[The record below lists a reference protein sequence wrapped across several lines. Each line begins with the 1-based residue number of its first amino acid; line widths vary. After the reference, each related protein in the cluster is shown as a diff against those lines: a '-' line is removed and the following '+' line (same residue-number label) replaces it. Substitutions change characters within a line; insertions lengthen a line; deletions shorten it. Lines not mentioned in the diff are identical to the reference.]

1 MRSTVER
8 LRPDLLELANEELG
22 LDPFELVDEGTH
34 MAQPAIY
41 LASPFDL
48 IPDFLPI
55 VGYLDDV
62 LVAAI
67 VFDGILN
74 YVDRGLILKY
84 WPGND
89 ATLERLAR
97 AAHLFAMWV
106 PDRLKA
112 RIFSPR
118 RA

>member
-1 MRSTVER
+1 MMKALLRALPDMAR
-8 LRPDLLELANEELG
+8 LLTNLIADPVLPRAAKIALA
-22 LDPFELVDEGTH
+22 
-34 MAQPAIY
+34 AAAIY

-74 YVDRGLILKY
+74 YVDRALILKY
-84 WPGND
+84 WPGNG

-118 RA
+118 RG